1 MICRAE
7 EPLLSTSAIH
17 DQFVGTYVLRSFEV
31 RRSDGSVAYPFG
43 QDAVGRITYDE
54 AGRMAVQMM
63 RLDRP
68 PFASGDMLSGTS
80 DEVAT
85 AWAGFLSYA
94 RRYEVDGAAGTVTH
108 QIEMCSFP
116 NWVGEAQVRHFQFD
130 GSMLDLTT
138 PPVAY
143 GGDSAVAALVWER
156 A

>member
-1 MICRAE
+1 M
-7 EPLLSTSAIH
+7 SAIT

-31 RRSDGSVAYPFG
+31 RTSDGSVAYPFG

-54 AGRMAVQMM
+54 AGRMAVQIM

-68 PFASGDMLSGTS
+68 PFASADMLSGTS
-80 DEVAT
+80 DEIAA
-85 AWAGFLSYA
+85 AWTGFISYA
-94 RRYEVDGAAGTVTH
+94 GRYEVDEDAETVTH

-116 NWVGEAQVRHFQFD
+116 NWVGEDQVRHFHLD
-130 GSMLDLTT
+130 GSMIELRT

-143 GGDSAVAALVWER
+143 GGDATVAALAWER